1 MPSTL
6 DRRLDGTYA
15 RTMVSAVSSDHEPE
29 RFKHLPP
36 PIPRERLVADRG
48 TDAHEEW
55 DDAFREMT
63 WFVTFVG

>member
-1 MPSTL
+1 
-6 DRRLDGTYA
+6 
-15 RTMVSAVSSDHEPE
+15 MVSAVSSDHEPE

>member
-1 MPSTL
+1 MADDPKAGTGAAAPSR
-6 DRRLDGTYA
+6 D
-15 RTMVSAVSSDHEPE
+15 

-48 TDAHEEW
+48 TDTHEEW

-63 WFVTFVG
+63 WFVRFVG